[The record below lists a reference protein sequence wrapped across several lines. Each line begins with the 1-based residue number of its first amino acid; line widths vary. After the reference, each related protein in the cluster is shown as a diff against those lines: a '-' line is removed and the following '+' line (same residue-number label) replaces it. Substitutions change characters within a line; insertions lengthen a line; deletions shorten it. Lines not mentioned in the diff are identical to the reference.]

1 MTSSTH
7 PVIRSAAAAA
17 LVLVCGA
24 AGGQPAST
32 TPETSNTLE
41 RAPASSSQDDLRS
54 KFLDREDGQLDL
66 GDFLAK
72 PRRFL
77 PVPIIVTEPAVG
89 YGGGGVALFL
99 RPREEAGKEGW
110 SRPNMSV
117 VGGLATRN
125 GTWAAFAGDSSRW
138 MEGRLRTLAGGGAGQ
153 VNLDFYGVTDERSS
167 LDVKTRYSLRFTGA
181 LMQANWKI
189 AADSAWSVGVRYV
202 YASVDPRLR
211 DDPTTL
217 AVARPGR
224 VEISAPTAVLEYDS
238 RDNVFTPTRGI
249 YAETSLLAARE
260 AFGASVDFTRFEQ
273 LVLAWH
279 PLPRDVTLGV
289 RGNFAGSSSGTP
301 FFLRHYI
308 DLRGVP
314 VMRYQGDRVGAVEL
328 EGRWQFHGRWSAVGF
343 AGTGLAKTQ
352 RNVFSATQTV
362 GSGGVGFRYEL
373 ARSFGLHAGID
384 VAHSPGT
391 TAVYLQI
398 GNAWFRP

>member
-1 MTSSTH
+1 
-7 PVIRSAAAAA
+7 VIRSAAAAA
-17 LVLVCGA
+17 LVLVFGA

-117 VGGLATRN
+117 VGRLATRN

-211 DDPTTL
+211 DDPMTL

-238 RDNVFTPTRGI
+238 RDNVFTPTRGYLCRDFPARI
-249 YAETSLLAARE
+249 ARGLRRQRRFHALRAAR
-260 AFGASVDFTRFEQ
+260 AGVASPSAR
-273 LVLAWH
+273 
-279 PLPRDVTLGV
+279 RDA
-289 RGNFAGSSSGTP
+289 RRA
-301 FFLRHYI
+301 RQ
-308 DLRGVP
+308 LRGVVVRHAILPPSLHRSARRSGHALSGRSGRRRRARRP
-314 VMRYQGDRVGAVEL
+314 VAVSWPLERSRLRGHRPGEDAARCLLCDTDR
-328 EGRWQFHGRWSAVGF
+328 R
-343 AGTGLAKTQ
+343 
-352 RNVFSATQTV
+352 
-362 GSGGVGFRYEL
+362 
-373 ARSFGLHAGID
+373 
-384 VAHSPGT
+384 
-391 TAVYLQI
+391 
-398 GNAWFRP
+398 